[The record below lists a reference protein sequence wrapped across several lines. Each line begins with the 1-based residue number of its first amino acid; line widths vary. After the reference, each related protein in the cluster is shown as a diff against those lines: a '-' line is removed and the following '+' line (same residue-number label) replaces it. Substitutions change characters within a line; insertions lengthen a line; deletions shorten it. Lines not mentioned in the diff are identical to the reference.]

1 MVCLVGSGTSL
12 SRSGEDAVDDG
23 GCWGG
28 GDGDGCLVGCFAF
41 PPIFPSPLAGF
52 CWALC
57 GGGDGGFLLGGC
69 SGSGSGSF
77 ETDGSFS
84 GCFCFLNLGGV
95 S

>member
-1 MVCLVGSGTSL
+1 MACLAGSGTSL

-23 GCWGG
+23 GCSGG
-28 GDGDGCLVGCFAF
+28 GDGCLVGCFAF
-41 PPIFPSPLAGF
+41 PPIFPSPFAGF
-52 CWALC
+52 CWAFC

-69 SGSGSGSF
+69 SGSGSVSF
-77 ETDGSFS
+77 EIEGFFS